1 MAEPPAKR
9 LKTSLDNGASHL
21 DVPGSP
27 VDDLDDDFY
36 ETTPVKP
43 APLPVDAG
51 DSLFSGADTAPASAG
66 PSSLSIPGLGL
77 PGLGLFSN
85 AVNQGPVT
93 HALSQGGVAPHNEDE
108 ELEDGELSDSEVL
121 YNNVHSPK
129 HGTHMEFFS
138 RVSCLQSHTT
148 P

>member
-9 LKTSLDNGASHL
+9 LKTSLDNGTSHL

-51 DSLFSGADTAPASAG
+51 DGLLSSADTAPASAG

-93 HALSQGGVAPHNEDE
+93 HTLLQGGVIPHNGDE
-108 ELEDGELSDSEVL
+108 ELEDGELSDSEARGL
-121 YNNVHSPK
+121 S
-129 HGTHMEFFS
+129 
-138 RVSCLQSHTT
+138 
-148 P
+148 